1 MGILNGFK
9 RGRGLVIKEKD
20 KLGKLCVEITYG
32 GIDREG
38 GKEGKKDGRRESENY
53 LMILLS

>member
-9 RGRGLVIKEKD
+9 RSRGLVIKEKD

-32 GIDREG
+32 GIDSEREERG
-38 GKEGKKDGRRESENY
+38 GRKERKSENY
-53 LMILLS
+53 FMIP